1 MKYENSKINMD
12 TIDTIIS
19 ILNFYKGEFTED
31 FDKFDMLSICLGK
44 VSDIDTA
51 RTSISDQGSEEDRG
65 KEYHLYEA
73 KVYFTHPVDWIELG
87 ERRYNRR
94 LGIDIIYLDVEDKD
108 PEDLARML
116 FRFEKPTG
124 LQYAL

>member
-44 VSDIDTA
+44 VSDIDTV

-73 KVYFTHPVDWIELG
+73 EVYFTHPVDWIELG

-108 PEDLARML
+108 SDDLARML

-124 LQYAL
+124 LRYSI

>member
-1 MKYENSKINMD
+1 MD
-12 TIDTIIS
+12 TIETIIS
-19 ILNFYKGEFTED
+19 ILNYYRGEFSED

-44 VSDIDTA
+44 VSDIDTV
-51 RTSISDQGSEEDRG
+51 RTCISDQGCEEDRG

-73 KVYFTHPVDWIELG
+73 EVYFTHPVDWIELG